1 MAVAFG
7 ARNRAGLLFRRTYA
21 ASSNSILPPTF
32 NTGTQHVAYA
42 SIDSEPEEAMKTLLL
57 ASTALLV
64 ATAAFAQSVPEK
76 TGVNSALGVAPKTQD
91 FVTIAAQSDM
101 LEIESSRLA
110 LQKADNNK
118 TKQFAEKMIKD
129 HTETSAELK
138 SLVSSG
144 KVQADA
150 PSSLDK
156 AHQEKLDKLTKL
168 DGKAF
173 TKEYDDMQVSAHKD
187 AVSLFERYGK
197 EGDNADLKAFAGKTL
212 PHLQEHLKMAQELGK

>member
-1 MAVAFG
+1 
-7 ARNRAGLLFRRTYA
+7 
-21 ASSNSILPPTF
+21 
-32 NTGTQHVAYA
+32 
-42 SIDSEPEEAMKTLLL
+42 MKTLLL

-197 EGDNADLKAFAGKTL
+197 DGDNADLKAFAGKTL

>member
-1 MAVAFG
+1 
-7 ARNRAGLLFRRTYA
+7 
-21 ASSNSILPPTF
+21 
-32 NTGTQHVAYA
+32 
-42 SIDSEPEEAMKTLLL
+42 MKTFLL
-57 ASTALLV
+57 ALTALLV

-76 TGVNSALGVAPKTQD
+76 TGVNSALGIAPKTQD

-101 LEIESSRLA
+101 LEIESSKLA

-138 SLVSSG
+138 SLVSNG

-168 DGKAF
+168 DGKDF

-197 EGDNADLKAFAGKTL
+197 DGDNADLKAFAGKTL

>member
-7 ARNRAGLLFRRTYA
+7 ARNRAGLLFRRTYS

-42 SIDSEPEEAMKTLLL
+42 SIESEPEEAMKTFLL

-118 TKQFAEKMIKD
+118 TKQFVFKMITAP
-129 HTETSAELK
+129 TETSAELK

-150 PSSLDK
+150 RPRSIRLIRRSS
-156 AHQEKLDKLTKL
+156 T
-168 DGKAF
+168 
-173 TKEYDDMQVSAHKD
+173 S
-187 AVSLFERYGK
+187 
-197 EGDNADLKAFAGKTL
+197 
-212 PHLQEHLKMAQELGK
+212 